1 MSVLIAVTAVL
12 CVVIISAA
20 SFVYLAP
27 ESFTHWAINLDRRR
41 AGLVRKEIDLPDGLH
56 YVYLE
61 GGAGEP
67 LMLLHGFGGSKDNFA
82 RVARFLTPHYRVIIP
97 DEFGF
102 GESSHPQDADYHA
115 LAQAEHLHALTSALG
130 INRLHVGGNSM
141 GGQIA
146 LTYAAR
152 FPSEVISLWLLDTA
166 GVWSAPKG
174 EMMKI
179 IEGGGRNPLLIQNE
193 DDFAQVIKFLMNK
206 PPFIPRPMLNVLARI
221 RLKNLTLEQR
231 IFRQFSSESVEKMV
245 AGLPTPTM
253 IVWGEK
259 DRVFNVATAEV
270 LHKLMPKSQ
279 VVIIP
284 DTGHVPM
291 MERPEQS
298 AEAYLRFRESLGIPA
313 QVESRQS

>member
-1 MSVLIAVTAVL
+1 MFALYSIVAVFLVLVIAAVGF
-12 CVVIISAA
+12 I
-20 SFVYLAP
+20 YLAP
-27 ESFTHWAINLDRRR
+27 ERFTHWAIKQARQR
-41 AGLVRKEIDLPDGLH
+41 AGLIRKEIDLPDGLH

-61 GGAGEP
+61 GGKGEP

-82 RVARFLTPHYRVIIP
+82 MVARYLTPHFQVIIP

-102 GESSHPQDADYHA
+102 GESSRPLDGDYTPP
-115 LAQAEHLHALTSALG
+115 AQAEHLHALTQALG
-130 INRLHVGGNSM
+130 LSRVHVGGNSM

-152 FPSEVISLWLLDTA
+152 YPTEVTSLWLLDSA
-166 GVWSAPKG
+166 GVWSAPKS

-179 IEGGGRNPLLIQNE
+179 VEEGGRNPLLIKSEN
-193 DDFAQVIKFLMNK
+193 DFAQVIKFLMSK
-206 PPFIPRPMLNVLARI
+206 PPFTPRPMLNVLARA
-221 RLKNLTLEQR
+221 RLQNLELEQR
-231 IFRQFSSESVEKMV
+231 ILKQFSGDSVEKRI
-245 AGLPTPTM
+245 AGLSTPTM

-279 VVIIP
+279 VVILP

-291 MERPEQS
+291 MERPEES
-298 AEAYLRFRESLGIPA
+298 AEAYLRFRKSLGLPPMI
-313 QVESRQS
+313 ESSQS